1 MIRGTLALL
10 IVLIA
15 CSEGRSAN
23 TRGEDP
29 AAGKLVGVWDATL
42 KVGRPYP
49 LQLQP
54 SQVTT
59 ICGTIG
65 LIENGTRS
73 ASAEDVASA
82 TQLGVYDLPLS
93 QIGLEW
99 NGKAAFPAVT
109 ASIAGS
115 ATYASPASGS
125 DSVRIV
131 LNPGSEERII
141 LSGRYEPGG
150 IQGTWT
156 AQSARGTANGSF
168 SMRPHGRSQIQSER
182 C

>member
-1 MIRGTLALL
+1 M
-10 IVLIA
+10 
-15 CSEGRSAN
+15 
-23 TRGEDP
+23 
-29 AAGKLVGVWDATL
+29 
-42 KVGRPYP
+42 
-49 LQLQP
+49 
-54 SQVTT
+54 
-59 ICGTIG
+59 
-65 LIENGTRS
+65 IENRTKS

-99 NGKAAFPAVT
+99 SGKAAFPAAT
-109 ASIAGS
+109 ASITGS
-115 ATYASPASGS
+115 PTYALPASES

-168 SMRPHGRSQIQSER
+168 SMLPHVSSQMQSGR

>member
-10 IVLIA
+10 IILVA
-15 CSEGRSAN
+15 CSEGRSASAG
-23 TRGEDP
+23 RDAP
-29 AAGKLVGVWDATL
+29 AAGKLVGVWDATM
-42 KVGRPYP
+42 KVERPYP

-54 SQVTT
+54 SQVTA
-59 ICGTIG
+59 ICGAIG

-99 NGKAAFPAVT
+99 SGKAAFPAAA
-109 ASIAGS
+109 ASITGP
-115 ATYASPASGS
+115 ATDTSPASGS
-125 DSVRIV
+125 DSVRIL

-141 LSGRYEPGG
+141 LSGRYESGG

-168 SMRPHGRSQIQSER
+168 SMRPHARSQTPSGR